1 MSKTKVPKF
10 NSLYALDAWARAQKK
25 NSFDRKER
33 KAERRR
39 LKKLR
44 GG

>member
-1 MSKTKVPKF
+1 MSKIKVPKF
-10 NSLYALDAWARAQKK
+10 NSLYDLDVWVRAQEQ